1 MITQWYYLL
10 FFVSIAFFL
19 IKTVISW
26 VAGEVDVDFD
36 ADGDT
41 DFDVSSMFSFKGC
54 LHFLLGF
61 STFLSAVAKFEHP
74 TESYVSFSGFE
85 YVCAAFVGV
94 IFTVVLFILY
104 KTMMKLNHNTDNM
117 PNFDGCEC
125 SILTKN
131 DDGTYGVL
139 IKTYNGT
146 YKKDYPIARF
156 FEGSLSIGSTHKIQQ
171 IADGSY
177 YIV

>member
-1 MITQWYYLL
+1 MQWYYIL
-10 FFVSIAFFL
+10 FFACAAFFL
-19 IKTVISW
+19 IKTIISW

-61 STFLSAVAKFEHP
+61 STYLSAVAKFDYPE
-74 TESYVSFSGFE
+74 ESHVSFSGVE
-85 YVCAAFVGV
+85 YIGAVLMGIIFVA
-94 IFTVVLFILY
+94 VLFFLY
-104 KTMMKLNHNTDNM
+104 KGMMKLNHNTDNM

-146 YKKDYPIARF
+146 YKKDYPVA
-156 FEGSLSIGSTHKIQQ
+156 EGFSNNFSIGSTHKI
-171 IADGSY
+171 AKTENGSY